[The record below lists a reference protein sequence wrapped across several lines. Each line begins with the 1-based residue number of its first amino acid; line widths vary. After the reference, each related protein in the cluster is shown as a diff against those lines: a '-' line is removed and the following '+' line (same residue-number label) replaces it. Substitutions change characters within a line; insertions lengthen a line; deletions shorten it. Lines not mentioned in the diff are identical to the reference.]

1 MSDMQAR
8 AVVLE
13 EPRNVVVTTLELEH
27 PGDADLVVDVDFSG
41 ISTGTERLLFNGD
54 MPPFPGLGYPLV
66 PGYESVGV
74 VTEAGSA
81 TGVAVGS
88 TVFVPGAA
96 CFRDVRGLF
105 GASASRLIVP
115 ARRAVPIDSALGED
129 GILLALAATA
139 YHAISAVGSRP
150 PELIVGHGVLGRL
163 LARLS
168 IAKWQEAPVVWE
180 VDAGR
185 CAGAMGYEVIHPD
198 NDGDNT
204 YTSIYEASGAGDQ
217 LDALIGRLKPGG
229 EIVLAGFYRQPLS
242 FQFPPAFMREAS
254 LKIAAEFQPDDLVAV
269 KALVE
274 SGLLP
279 LEGLIT
285 HRTDASAATS
295 GYETA
300 FSDTSCLKMLLDWRN
315 SQ

>member
-1 MSDMQAR
+1 MQAR

-13 EPRNVVVTTLELEH
+13 EPRNVVVTTLELER
-27 PGDADLVVDVDFSG
+27 PAATDLVVDVAYSG
-41 ISTGTERLLFNGD
+41 ISTGTERLLFTGE

-74 VTEAGSA
+74 VAEAGNDTA
-81 TGVAVGS
+81 LPVGS

-96 CFRDVRGLF
+96 CFGEIRGLF
-105 GASASRLIVP
+105 GATASRLVVP
-115 ARRAVPIDSALGED
+115 ARRAIPIDAALGEH

-139 YHAISAVGSRP
+139 YHAIAAVGSEP
-150 PELIVGHGVLGRL
+150 PDLIVGHGVLGRL
-163 LARLS
+163 LARLTL
-168 IAKWQEAPVVWE
+168 AKWQVAPVVWE

-185 CAGAMGYEVIHPD
+185 SHGAMGYEVIHPD
-198 NDGDNT
+198 DDTQRT
-204 YTSIYEASGAGDQ
+204 YRSIYEASGAGDQ
-217 LDALIGRLKPGG
+217 LDKLIGRLSPGG

-242 FQFPPAFMREAS
+242 FNFPPAFMREAS
-254 LKIAAEFQPDDLVAV
+254 LKIAAEFQPDDLIAV
-269 KALVE
+269 KRLVE

-285 HRTDASAATS
+285 HRNPADAATS
-295 GYETA
+295 AYETA
-300 FSDTSCLKMLLDWRN
+300 FTDTSCLKMVLDWRA